1 MGLALTGRE
10 IPSYAM
16 MHTQKYLSRN
26 PRVVVMFV
34 SLCLIALT
42 GVPLVPQ
49 TLPSSA
55 NGEELPQL
63 QLIPDSLI
71 GLSSENGP
79 AYAIVVEKE
88 TQTLTLY
95 QFNGTFALKYRFPCS
110 TGEVAGEKLVSG
122 DQKTPEGVYFFTKQ
136 FSKKHLAPIYGSGA
150 FVMDYPNF
158 MDQKYERSGNSI
170 WLHGSDK
177 PIKPRDSNGCVVL
190 NNDDLNVLARHI
202 KLNRTPIVVVKKIN
216 LVSPPAQLPTK
227 KGIADFLGAWK
238 EALVNGDLDK
248 FIACY
253 SEPHGDP
260 DVIEKA
266 WNHIQTARQRTQVP
280 LNVNFENMSLLKGN
294 SDIVVL
300 FDQVMHLDRRVTPVG
315 TKKLFLEKQDKAWKI
330 LQEEYQPLDP
340 RFGGTTPLIAALNDL
355 ERLFADRVVLA
366 ELVSEWVDAWS
377 SKDIE
382 RYRSFYA
389 PDFHGGGLDLET
401 WIRNKKRLNRLYD
414 SIHVSIEGLSIKLE
428 GDKSTLTFLQ
438 RYNAT
443 GYQAVGMKHLEMK
456 RIGGKWKI
464 RQEYWE
470 KIEE

>member
-1 MGLALTGRE
+1 MMPTAVYSSKVSRVVLTIVFLCLLAL
-10 IPSYAM
+10 I
-16 MHTQKYLSRN
+16 
-26 PRVVVMFV
+26 
-34 SLCLIALT
+34 
-42 GVPLVPQ
+42 GVPLVPG

-55 NGEELPQL
+55 SSEDPPQL

-79 AYAIVVEKE
+79 TYAIVVEKE

-95 QFNGTFALKYRFPCS
+95 QFNGTFLLKYRFPCS

-122 DQKTPEGVYFFTKQ
+122 DRKTPEGVYFFTKQ

-158 MDQKYERSGNSI
+158 MDRKYERGGNSI

-190 NNDDLNVLARHI
+190 NNDDLNVLARYI
-202 KLNRTPIVVVKKIN
+202 ELNRTPIVVVEKMN
-216 LVSPPAQLPTK
+216 LVSPPVQLLTK
-227 KGIADFLGAWK
+227 KSLGAFVGDWK
-238 EALVNGDLDK
+238 DALVNGDLDK

-253 SEPHGDP
+253 NEPHGDP
-260 DVIEKA
+260 DVIDKA
-266 WNHIQTARQRTQVP
+266 WDHIQTARQRGQIP

-294 SDIVVL
+294 SDIVAL

-315 TKKLFLEKQDKAWKI
+315 TKKLFLEKQGKTWKI
-330 LQEEYQPLDP
+330 LHEEYQPHDP
-340 RFGGTTPLIAALNDL
+340 RFGGSTPLIAALNDL
-355 ERLFADRVVLA
+355 ERLFADRVVLT

-389 PDFHGGGLDLET
+389 PDFQGGGLDLDT
-401 WIRNKKRLNRLYD
+401 WIRNKEKLNRLYD
-414 SIHVSIEGLSIKLE
+414 SIQISIEGLSIKLQ
-428 GDKSTLTFLQ
+428 GDESKLTFLQ

-456 RIGGKWKI
+456 RIGGEWKI
-464 RQEYWE
+464 HREYWE
-470 KIEE
+470 KIDE